1 MLLTWSGFEE
11 MATKR
16 TIATASKD
24 RFYLPELD
32 GLRFFAFLAV
42 FLSHIAVF
50 SNGASTSRPALV
62 ELFNMFGR
70 FGVDLFFALSAYLLT
85 SLMLAERKKCGT
97 LDLRSFYMRRLLRIW
112 PLYFT
117 WLAALIVTR
126 HVWSDYSVS
135 FFVPFLLFA
144 GNFAAAFGA
153 VTSLVILPLW
163 SLSVEEQFYI
173 VWPLLFR
180 KLTRRGV
187 AVAGITVLIFSI
199 CIRFEL
205 LRAGM
210 TPHQIWFLGFARIGA
225 IALGILI
232 AALPRYSNRARGLW
246 FLLGIACW
254 GDAALCHL
262 YRMHPEGMAAP
273 MWGFTLAAVGAAAFL
288 FATIGIQR
296 GTILTNPLC
305 IQLGRISYGMY
316 VFHGAALVLASRIVP
331 ASPDPVFWPVF
342 ALVGFGLT
350 LMFSVASYRW
360 IESPFLRMKKHYEVV
375 RSAPLTPAMVR
386 LAA

>member
-1 MLLTWSGFEE
+1 MG
-11 MATKR
+11 
-16 TIATASKD
+16 TAPSKD

-42 FLSHIAVF
+42 FLSHVAVF
-50 SNGASTSRPALV
+50 SNGASLSRPAVV
-62 ELFNMFGR
+62 EICNMFGR

-85 SLMLAERKKCGT
+85 SLMLAEREKSGT
-97 LDLRSFYMRRLLRIW
+97 LDLHSFYLRRVLRIW

-117 WLAALIVTR
+117 WLAALILTR
-126 HVWSDYSVS
+126 HMWSDYSVS
-135 FFVPFLLFA
+135 FFIPFLLFV
-144 GNFAAAFGA
+144 GNFPAAFGA

-187 AVAGITVLIFSI
+187 AVAGITVLIFST
-199 CIRFEL
+199 CARFEL

-210 TPHQIWFLGFARIGA
+210 TPHQIWFTGFARMGA
-225 IALGILI
+225 IALGIVI

-246 FLLGIACW
+246 FLLGVACW

-262 YRMHPEGMAAP
+262 YRMHPEGFAAP
-273 MWGFTLAAVGAAAFL
+273 MWGFSMAAVGAAAFL
-288 FATIGIQR
+288 VAAIGIRR
-296 GTILTNPLC
+296 GTILTNPVFT
-305 IQLGRISYGMY
+305 QLGRISYGMY
-316 VFHGAALVLASRIVP
+316 VFHGAALVIASRIVP

-342 ALVGFGLT
+342 AMLGFGITFML
-350 LMFSVASYRW
+350 SVASYRW
-360 IESPFLRMKKHYEVV
+360 IESPFLKLKKRYEVV
-375 RSAPLTPAMVR
+375 KSAPAVPAMMR